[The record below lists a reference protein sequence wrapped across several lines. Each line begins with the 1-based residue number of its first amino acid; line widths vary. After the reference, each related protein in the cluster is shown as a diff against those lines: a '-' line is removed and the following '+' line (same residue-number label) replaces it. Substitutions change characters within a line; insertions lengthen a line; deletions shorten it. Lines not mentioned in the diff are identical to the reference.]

1 MTAAVNLHVVDT
13 PNKDKDVPTKNVYLD
28 KTATPTIEDGSIT
41 ADKLAAGVLPT
52 NATKDT
58 PGLVKQMSKLQ
69 SQLVFTPDADD
80 AAGAT
85 PTKEEFDKVV
95 ALANA
100 CKETLQT
107 LQNNLLVSGQMAS
120 H

>member
-1 MTAAVNLHVVDT
+1 MTATVNLHVVDSA
-13 PNKDKDVPTKNVYLD
+13 NKDKNVPTKNVYLD

-41 ADKLAAGVLPT
+41 AEKLAAGVLPT
-52 NATKDT
+52 NATKET
-58 PGLVKQMSKLQ
+58 PGLVKQASHINSTLT
-69 SQLVFTPDADD
+69 FTPDADD

-100 CKETLQT
+100 CKQT
-107 LQNNLLVSGQMAS
+107 LNTLELYLEASGALAS